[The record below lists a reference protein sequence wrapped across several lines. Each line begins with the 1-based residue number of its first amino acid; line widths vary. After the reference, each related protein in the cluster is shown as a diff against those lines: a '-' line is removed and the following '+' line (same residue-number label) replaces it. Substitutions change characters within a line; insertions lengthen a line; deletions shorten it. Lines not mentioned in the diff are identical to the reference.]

1 MIAIKQAKESPKEVN
16 DEEKKVE
23 EEKKWMEKYQF
34 SDARIYSVHDWL
46 YAYWFVAVRRFLDN
60 IIIQVVERHLLGPYG
75 PLKIFSGELLD
86 GLNDDELEKLAGEDE
101 NKMNERKAI
110 QERVHGLEDALR
122 KAAIAVP

>member
-1 MIAIKQAKESPKEVN
+1 MRRRRW
-16 DEEKKVE
+16 KKRRSGWKSTSFQTRE
-23 EEKKWMEKYQF
+23 YTQF
-34 SDARIYSVHDWL
+34 MTGYMHTG
-46 YAYWFVAVRRFLDN
+46 FVAVRRFLDN